1 MKISKELDVANFIKF
16 HLGTR
21 TLLKQLFSREKRKA
35 ARVFQRHLESDQS
48 PDSDISIE
56 PEQP

>member
-1 MKISKELDVANFIKF
+1 MKISKELDVANFIRF

-21 TLLKQLFSREKRKA
+21 TLLKQLFSAEKRKA

-48 PDSDISIE
+48 PDSDISVE
-56 PEQP
+56 PE